1 MKKTWAVE
9 FVEFTRRSSI
19 APQLDCNARVR
30 TRESVTTLQL
40 TGHTSE
46 VVCAC
51 AQRVVVSDEALAT
64 VDAGITETRSL
75 VSLAEVSSVS
85 GGTVTRVDLP
95 VRPIQSHG
103 AVFTRVDDVTDK
115 RVFVVTV
122 RTVDDA
128 VTKVAAGHTLA
139 CRVATARRPICTL

>member
-40 TGHTSE
+40 TRHTGE

-51 AQRVVVSDEALAT
+51 AQRVVVGDEAIPT
-64 VDAGITETRSL
+64 VEAGITKTRSL
-75 VSLAEVSSVS
+75 VSLAKFTRVS
-85 GGTVTRVDLP
+85 GGTVARVDLP

-103 AVFTRVDDVTDK
+103 AVLTRVDDVTDK

-122 RTVDDA
+122 RTIDNA
-128 VTKVAAGHTLA
+128 VTKVAVGHTLA
-139 CRVATARRPICTL
+139 CRVATARRPICTF